1 MLNWSSRNQR
11 SYQRID
17 DEYED
22 GDQRTSTCNTILPIV
37 STGRNMLF
45 GGGPRNSESSPLISG
60 SSTPGDGYHSPP
72 SNHAIGAS
80 VNDENGR
87 HTPPVMS
94 SSTRHSAHRWDHIE
108 NLDRFFTLVYEYH
121 QGGGFLTIAVKKAFS
136 LVQFV
141 FVVTFSTFF
150 LQCIDY
156 EVLFANKNMTTTGE
170 KIVGKRSFDDA
181 IVENCASHLHPLV
194 VFSIL
199 VATVFWILRVVKTTY
214 YLLELHEI
222 QLFYRSALLIKDA
235 QLSNL
240 KWHDVVQ
247 RICEVQKHL
256 HLKVDRDNITPFDL
270 YNRILR
276 FKNYLVALVN
286 TRVLPPVLNVPF
298 IGPVPY
304 LPNGLKS
311 NLRRILFFGSTSPWA
326 GPYLK
331 DEYKDLDNL
340 EILTRQM
347 EKDVAMYGFLNLV
360 FFPLIF
366 LYQILYAFFT
376 LSELIKRRRD
386 ALGMRR
392 YSNYG
397 RYRLRHFNELN
408 HELATRLNRSH
419 IHANAYMNQFTSAL
433 TEILAKNV
441 AFIAGAIAGVLAIL
455 SAWDEDVLQA
465 HTEQVRR
472 EFEQLF
478 QLKWMF
484 LLQEL
489 SSPILTPFILLF
501 WIRPNCR
508 ELVRFFHDNTVRVDG
523 LGDVCSY
530 ALMDVARHGDV
541 KWNGS
546 TSHPTAAPA
555 MDGKTELSI
564 LHFASNNPEWKCPP
578 ATEQFLQRF
587 RSKLEHDVNAALQPV
602 VVGDERNLLLDSMH
616 SIMPTIRAASH
627 RNVVIGD
634 GLYPAHVAPD
644 SIVYGLLPTL
654 YQTNPQ
660 GADSL
665 TRSLQQSGIDLD
677 SAGADMRIKTLFL
690 REMHEE
696 SLRRSSAAIPSYGA
710 SVAGVHAQSV
720 FGVPQLSQM
729 EESVLPE
736 SDARSR
742 LMLRPNLPGTNEEE
756 TEEESRR
763 QQEEEEERRRRQ
775 EDDDNEPPP
784 HFMNMND
791 EAPRRTFPK
800 KASSFSMKK
809 DRYMKKARILGSRSI
824 VRWQSVAKETS
835 SLFYLRE
842 AVCITATFQADLTE
856 EREAPA
862 RNKSKQKVADGMR
875 KAKNGKVKNGGMK
888 KVKKQHGEAVKGTC
902 IEHKMLGGSMIDN
915 LYASEDDLVDV
926 SDMIEDV
933 KEEAKDDST
942 TLANLL
948 LAKFTRA
955 KSANLIHVCLNA
967 LLRIP
972 LWKLVEQGAC
982 GEQHTSTHLR
992 NEQNQRKN

>member
-22 GDQRTSTCNTILPIV
+22 ESQRASACGPILPIV
-37 STGRNMLF
+37 TTGRNMLF
-45 GGGPRNSESSPLISG
+45 GAGPNNSEASPLISG
-60 SSTPGDGYHSPP
+60 TSTPGDGYQSPP
-72 SNHAIGAS
+72 SSHAMRS
-80 VNDENGR
+80 SLNDETGR
-87 HTPPVMS
+87 HTPPAMS
-94 SSTRHSAHRWDHIE
+94 SSTRPSAQRWDHIE
-108 NLDRFFTLVYEYH
+108 NLDR
-121 QGGGFLTIAVKKAFS
+121 
-136 LVQFV
+136 
-141 FVVTFSTFF
+141 TFSTFF

-170 KIVGKRSFDDA
+170 KITGKRSFDDA
-181 IVENCASHLHPLV
+181 IVANCASHLHPLV
-194 VFSIL
+194 VFSIF
-199 VATVFWILRVVKTTY
+199 VATIFWILRVVKTTY

-222 QLFYRSALLIKDA
+222 QLFYRSALVIKDA

-286 TRVLPPVLNVPF
+286 TRVLPPVFNVPF

-340 EILTRQM
+340 ELLTRQM
-347 EKDVAMYGFLNLV
+347 EKDVAMYGLLNLI
-360 FFPLIF
+360 FFPLTF
-366 LYQILYAFFT
+366 LYQILYSFFT

-397 RYRLRHFNELN
+397 RYRLRHFNELD
-408 HELATRLNRSH
+408 HELTTRLNRSH
-419 IHANAYMNQFTSAL
+419 YHANAYLNQFTSAL
-433 TEILAKNV
+433 TEIFAKNI
-441 AFIAGAIAGVLAIL
+441 AFIAGAVAGVLAVL
-455 SAWDEDVLQA
+455 SAWDEDVLQVEHVLTVISVCGVIMVVCHGMMSDENLVWQPEALMTHIASELHYVPTEWRGQA

-484 LLQEL
+484 FLQEL

-546 TSHPTAAPA
+546 ASHPTAAPA
-555 MDGKTELSI
+555 QDGKTELSI
-564 LHFASNNPEWKCPP
+564 LHFASNNPDWKCPP
-578 ATEQFLQRF
+578 ATEQFLKRF
-587 RSKLEHDVNAALQPV
+587 RSRLERDLNATLQPSEMK
-602 VVGDERNLLLDSMH
+602 DERNLLLDSMH
-616 SIMPTIRAASH
+616 SIMPPIRAAPY
-627 RNVVIGD
+627 RNVIGD
-634 GLYPAHVAPD
+634 RCYPSAVAPD
-644 SIVYGLLPTL
+644 SIVGGLLPTL

-665 TRSLQQSGIDLD
+665 THSLQQSGIDLD

-696 SLRRSSAAIPSYGA
+696 SLRRSSAAVPSYGA
-710 SVAGVHAQSV
+710 SVAGIHAQSV

-736 SDARSR
+736 SDVRSR
-742 LMLRPNLPGTNEEE
+742 LLLRPNLPGTSEEE
-756 TEEESRR
+756 PEERSG
-763 QQEEEEERRRRQ
+763 QDEEEERRRREED
-775 EDDDNEPPP
+775 EDDDSPPQ
-784 HFMNMND
+784 FMN
-791 EAPRRTFPK
+791 
-800 KASSFSMKK
+800 
-809 DRYMKKARILGSRSI
+809 
-824 VRWQSVAKETS
+824 V
-835 SLFYLRE
+835 
-842 AVCITATFQADLTE
+842 
-856 EREAPA
+856 
-862 RNKSKQKVADGMR
+862 
-875 KAKNGKVKNGGMK
+875 
-888 KVKKQHGEAVKGTC
+888 
-902 IEHKMLGGSMIDN
+902 
-915 LYASEDDLVDV
+915 
-926 SDMIEDV
+926 
-933 KEEAKDDST
+933 
-942 TLANLL
+942 
-948 LAKFTRA
+948 
-955 KSANLIHVCLNA
+955 
-967 LLRIP
+967 
-972 LWKLVEQGAC
+972 
-982 GEQHTSTHLR
+982 
-992 NEQNQRKN
+992 